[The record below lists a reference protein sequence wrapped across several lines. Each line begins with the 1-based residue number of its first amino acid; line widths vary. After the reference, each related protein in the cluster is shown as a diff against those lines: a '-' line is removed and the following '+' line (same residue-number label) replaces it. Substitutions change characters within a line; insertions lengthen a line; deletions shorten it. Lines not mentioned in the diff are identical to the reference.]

1 MTWKGLHPILI
12 LSNIVYQKGIYLT
25 KKAMKQV
32 ESRLQRNPL
41 LPKWDILIQP
51 IQVVNSF
58 SEITLALLLVIEGA
72 IAMDFKQAG
81 LSLLGG
87 WIIGVVFMATKLPA
101 PVPPLMGLMEQ
112 PFLFGLPQWSDIKV
126 FSSRYGILT
135 YASTVYSPL
144 VLVKLS

>member
-1 MTWKGLHPILI
+1 MGYLDSTNLGGKFFFGNH
-12 LSNIVYQKGIYLT
+12 LSTFTGYQ
-25 KKAMKQV
+25 
-32 ESRLQRNPL
+32 
-41 LPKWDILIQP
+41 
-51 IQVVNSF
+51 
-58 SEITLALLLVIEGA
+58 GA

-144 VLVKLS
+144 VVVKLS